1 MKITNTKIYDTVKEV
16 VGEDSLKVVE
26 FLKDKK
32 NISDFK
38 IAEKVK
44 SDIHEIRNILYR
56 LYNHNLV
63 TYYRKK
69 DRQKGWYISYW
80 TFNKKRIKDLMKNLH
95 FSKIEKFT
103 ERLKVEE
110 SNRGN
115 FYLCPNACVRVNF
128 DKATEFEFKCP
139 ECGIILNNQ
148 DNEKTIE
155 FLQTKLKE
163 LHKTNGFAKMGNGFL
178 ITNSFGNGHSVVM
191 NGNGHSVVMNGN
203 GNGHSNGN
211 GHKIG
216 NDNKIGNGVKKAK
229 KVMKILN

>member
-1 MKITNTKIYDTVKEV
+1 MDKTNQRYNNLYFLKDPILKGCIGVSSPLFSYAALRRDYYFTMKITNNKVYEVVKEV
-16 VGEDSLKVVE
+16 VGEDSIKVVQ

-44 SDIHEIRNILYR
+44 ADIHEIRNILYR

-80 TFNKKRIKDLMKNLH
+80 TFNKKRINDLMVQLH
-95 FSKIEKFT
+95 YSKIAKFT

-110 SNRGN
+110 ANRGN

-128 DKATEFEFKCP
+128 EKATDFGFKCP
-139 ECGIILNNQ
+139 ECGSILNLQ
-148 DNEKTIE
+148 DNSKTIE
-155 FLQTKLKE
+155 FLQSKIDDLK
-163 LHKTNGFAKMGNGFL
+163 KSNGFSKMGSSGLKSPEFTENVV
-178 ITNSFGNGHSVVM
+178 NS
-191 NGNGHSVVMNGN
+191 
-203 GNGHSNGN
+203 
-211 GHKIG
+211 
-216 NDNKIGNGVKKAK
+216 
-229 KVMKILN
+229 

>member
-1 MKITNTKIYDTVKEV
+1 MKITNSKIFDTVREV

-38 IAEKVK
+38 IAEKVN

-95 FSKIEKFT
+95 YSKLEKFT
-103 ERLKVEE
+103 ERLKVEVA
-110 SNRGN
+110 NRGN
-115 FYLCPNACVRVNF
+115 FYLCPNACIRVNF
-128 DKATEFEFKCP
+128 DKATDFDFKCP
-139 ECGIILNNQ
+139 ECGVILNNQ
-148 DNEKTIE
+148 DNDKTID
-155 FLQTKLKE
+155 FLRNKIKE
-163 LHKTNGFAKMGNGFL
+163 VEMSNGFAKADNAFK
-178 ITNSFGNGHSVVM
+178 I
-191 NGNGHSVVMNGN
+191 
-203 GNGHSNGN
+203 GNGHSNGHRIDIGHKSAN
-211 GHKIG
+211 GHS
-216 NDNKIGNGVKKAK
+216 K
-229 KVMKILN
+229 KVLAVAKN

>member
-1 MKITNTKIYDTVKEV
+1 MKITNNKIYETVKEV

-44 SDIHEIRNILYR
+44 TDIHEIRNILYR
-56 LYNHNLV
+56 LYNQNLV

-95 FSKIEKFT
+95 YSKLEKFT
-103 ERLKVEE
+103 ERLRMEE
-110 SNRGN
+110 ANKGN

-128 DKATEFEFKCP
+128 ENATDFEFKCP
-139 ECGIILNNQ
+139 ECGVALNHQ

-155 FLQTKLKE
+155 FLQGKIKE
-163 LHKTNGFAKMGNGFL
+163 LEMGNGFAVVSTG
-178 ITNSFGNGHSVVM
+178 ISMGNG
-191 NGNGHSVVMNGN
+191 G
-203 GNGHSNGN
+203 
-211 GHKIG
+211 
-216 NDNKIGNGVKKAK
+216 KIGNGPKIGNGGKIGKTSKSKKK
-229 KVMKILN
+229 R

>member
-1 MKITNTKIYDTVKEV
+1 MKITNTKIFDTVKEV

-44 SDIHEIRNILYR
+44 ADIHEIRNILYR

-95 FSKIEKFT
+95 YSKIEKFT
-103 ERLKVEE
+103 ERLQVEE
-110 SNRGN
+110 ANRGN
-115 FYLCPNACVRVNF
+115 FFLCPNACVRVNF
-128 DKATEFEFKCP
+128 DKATDFEFKCP
-139 ECGIILNNQ
+139 ECGVVLNNQ
-148 DNEKTIE
+148 DNDKTIE
-155 FLQTKLKE
+155 FLRNKLIE
-163 LHKTNGFAKMGNGFL
+163 IEASNGFARVETL
-178 ITNSFGNGHSVVM
+178 SNGHSVV
-191 NGNGHSVVMNGN
+191 SN
-203 GNGHSNGN
+203 GNGHSNGHSN
-211 GHKIG
+211 GQKTNGRKVNIVLQS
-216 NDNKIGNGVKKAK
+216 NKIVKKAAK
-229 KVMKILN
+229 KAKSTRKKK

>member
-44 SDIHEIRNILYR
+44 TDIHEIRNILYR
-56 LYNHNLV
+56 LYNNNLV
-63 TYYRKK
+63 SYYRKK

-95 FSKIEKFT
+95 YSKIDKFT
-103 ERLKVEE
+103 ERLQVEE
-110 SNRGN
+110 ANRGN

-128 DKATEFEFKCP
+128 EKATDFEFKCP
-139 ECGIILNNQ
+139 ECGVILNHQ
-148 DNEKTIE
+148 DNGKTIE
-155 FLQTKLKE
+155 FLQGKIKE
-163 LHKTNGFAKMGNGFL
+163 LHATNGFAKMGNGFAAAG
-178 ITNSFGNGHSVVM
+178 NGFGNGHSIV
-191 NGNGHSVVMNGN
+191 

-211 GHKIG
+211 GHKI
-216 NDNKIGNGVKKAK
+216 NSVTRSNKVVRKATKAK
-229 KVMKILN
+229 SSKKK